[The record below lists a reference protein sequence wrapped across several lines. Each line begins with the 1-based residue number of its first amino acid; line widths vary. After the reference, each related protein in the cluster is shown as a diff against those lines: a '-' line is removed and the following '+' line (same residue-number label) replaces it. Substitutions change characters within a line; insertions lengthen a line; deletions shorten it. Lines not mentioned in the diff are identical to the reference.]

1 MICSKQ
7 IIIPDRFLMVCRGCF
22 YQNHV
27 EDTNIVK
34 RINPIET
41 ATEIQFITISLVS
54 FEMQEKTIERI
65 AGIIGTGI

>member
-1 MICSKQ
+1 MS
-7 IIIPDRFLMVCRGCF
+7 VGGCF

-34 RINPIET
+34 SINPIET

-65 AGIIGTGI
+65 AGVIGTGI

>member
-1 MICSKQ
+1 M
-7 IIIPDRFLMVCRGCF
+7 
-22 YQNHV
+22 

-34 RINPIET
+34 SINPIET
-41 ATEIQFITISLVS
+41 TTEIQFITISLVS

>member
-1 MICSKQ
+1 
-7 IIIPDRFLMVCRGCF
+7 
-22 YQNHV
+22 V

-34 RINPIET
+34 SINPIET